1 MISFTVLSLPPETL
15 QRMASHDSRAD
26 PGGRRLER
34 AAALAVAA
42 IVLGLAIVMSFAW
55 H

>member
-15 QRMASHDSRAD
+15 QRMASHDSRD
-26 PGGRRLER
+26 DQGGRRLER
-34 AAALAVAA
+34 AAALAVAT

-55 H
+55 N

>member
-26 PGGRRLER
+26 PGGRLER